1 MAILTTIIDGVTEL
15 SAGVKRTPILFPL
28 VREDDLAHTFR
39 IACTVG
45 GEALPLD
52 GATITGKFARA
63 DGLVVPLTGMVEGGC
78 AIVTLSAA
86 CYRVGGAF
94 ALVIKATL
102 DGVTSSIYLTDGHV
116 FSPGGDTMV
125 DSGETAL
132 SLEALF
138 NRLEAGVAAVEESAN
153 IAAQAAQ
160 DAQVALGGADAVQ
173 RAEEAAE
180 AVEDALERLQN
191 VDTVQLVAELDA
203 LRTAVTPATLW
214 AGDWASGSIEVQNI
228 GKWRLLDIQTG
239 LGHVLGVNDGT
250 SIRAF
255 GVLGN
260 GGNHITVNLSMTVA
274 GEDVTLAI
282 NSRYTHSASGSHGSD
297 NTTTIK
303 AITGLVMMEGA
314 A

>member
-1 MAILTTIIDGVTEL
+1 MIYSVINESIDLARGVQLTHIKPTLVTEDSKAHRFVISVSKDG
-15 SAGVKRTPILFPL
+15 SAV
-28 VREDDLAHTFR
+28 DMA
-39 IACTVG
+39 
-45 GEALPLD
+45 
-52 GATITGKFARA
+52 GATITGSFVRA
-63 DGLVVPLTGMVEGGC
+63 DGITVKIDGEAVQNT
-78 AIVTLSAA
+78 AIVTLSAE
-86 CYRVGGAF
+86 CYREEGRCLLAV
-94 ALVIKATL
+94 KATMGDVISTL
-102 DGVTSSIYLTDGHV
+102 YLADGNVTRSATDA
-116 FSPGGDTMV
+116 FIADE
-125 DSGETAL
+125 ETAL
-132 SLEALF
+132 SLEELF
-138 NRLEAGVAAVEESAN
+138 RRLDAGVSSVEASAS

-191 VDTVQLVAELDA
+191 VDASTLVAELDA

-255 GVLGN
+255 GVLGA

-282 NSRYTHSASGSHGSD
+282 NSRYTHPASGSHGSD